1 MPKGVNMDLIE
12 KLEPIIIFS
21 AVIIGLI
28 FSNIDIIAQNSE
40 YLINIFLCL
49 MLYGLFLEVPLN
61 ELKDSFK
68 NIKFT
73 STSLIIN
80 FIWTPLFGY
89 FLGSLFLK
97 GNLDI
102 VIGFFMLILTPCTDW
117 YLVFTKMAKGDVK
130 LSLSILPINLVL
142 QIILLPIYLVIFF
155 SSANTMDYTQLA
167 YSLLIVIVIPFIAA
181 QITKFILNNDLK
193 EKATELFTNLQ
204 IWFLSLAVFCIFAS
218 QGELLFNN
226 LNSVVSIFIPLS
238 IFFVVNVIIDLLVS
252 EKVNFTYQ
260 EYASLTMTTLARNS
274 PLALA
279 IAINSFPGHELI
291 SIALVI
297 GPLIE
302 LPVLYIVSKFCLW
315 VKNSGLFFVC
325 ENNLF

>member
-1 MPKGVNMDLIE
+1 MKLME

-21 AVIIGLI
+21 AIIIGLV
-28 FSNIDIIAQNSE
+28 FSNIRLIADNTD

-49 MLYGLFLEVPLN
+49 MLFGLFLEVPLKK
-61 ELKDSFK
+61 LKNSFR

-89 FLGSLFLK
+89 FLGSIFLK
-97 GNLDI
+97 GNIDI
-102 VIGFFMLILTPCTDW
+102 LIGFFMLILTPCTDW
-117 YLVFTKMAKGDVK
+117 YLVFTKMAKGDVT

-142 QIILLPIYLVIFF
+142 QIILLPIYLIIFF
-155 SSANTMDYTQLA
+155 SSGNAMDYSQLA
-167 YSLLIVIVIPFIAA
+167 YSLLIVIVIPFAAA
-181 QITKFILNNDLK
+181 QIVKIILNNNLK
-193 EKATELFTNLQ
+193 EKATALFSSLQ
-204 IWFLSLAVFCIFAS
+204 IWFLALAVFCIFAS
-218 QGELLFNN
+218 QGELLFAN
-226 LNSVVSIFIPLS
+226 LNSVVKIFIPL
-238 IFFVVNVIIDLLVS
+238 ILFFITNVIIDLLLS
-252 EKVNFTYQ
+252 EKIKFSYS

-291 SIALVI
+291 AIALVI

-315 VKNSGLFFVC
+315 IKNSGLFFVC
-325 ENNLF
+325 GF

>member
-1 MPKGVNMDLIE
+1 MDLIE
-12 KLEPIIIFS
+12 KLEPVIIFS

-28 FSNIDIIAQNSE
+28 FSNIDIIAHNAE
-40 YLINIFLCL
+40 HLINIFLCL
-49 MLYGLFLEVPLN
+49 MLFGLFLEVPLGD
-61 ELKDSFK
+61 LKNSFK
-68 NIKFT
+68 NVKFT

-97 GNLDI
+97 GNVDI
-102 VIGFFMLILTPCTDW
+102 LVGFFMLILTPCTDW
-117 YLVFTKMAKGDVK
+117 YLVFTKMAKGDLT
-130 LSLSILPINLVL
+130 LSLSILPINLIL

-155 SSANTMDYTQLA
+155 SNGNAMDYSQLA

-181 QITKFILNNDLK
+181 QIVKFILNNDLLK
-193 EKATELFTNLQ
+193 KASGLFSSLQ

-218 QGELLFNN
+218 QGELLFSN
-226 LNSVVSIFIPLS
+226 LNSVVSIFIPLI
-238 IFFVVNVIIDLLVS
+238 IFFTVNVIIDLLVS
-252 EKVNFTYQ
+252 EKINFTYS

-315 VKNSGLFFVC
+315 VKKSGLFFSC
-325 ENNLF
+325 NIS

>member
-1 MPKGVNMDLIE
+1 MDLID

-21 AVIIGLI
+21 AVIFGLI
-28 FSNIDIIAQNSE
+28 FSNIPLIAENTA

-49 MLYGLFLEVPLN
+49 MLFGLFLEIPLK
-61 ELKDSFK
+61 EIKDSFK
-68 NIKFT
+68 NVKFT

-89 FLGSLFLK
+89 FLGNLFLN
-97 GNLDI
+97 GNIDI
-102 VIGFFMLILTPCTDW
+102 LIGFFMLILTPCTDW
-117 YLVFTKMAKGDVK
+117 YLVFTKMAKGDIT

-142 QIILLPIYLVIFF
+142 QIILLPIYLIIFF
-155 SSANTMDYTQLA
+155 SSGNTMDYSQLA

-181 QITKFILNNDLK
+181 QIIKFILNDELNEKTSDL
-193 EKATELFTNLQ
+193 FSSLQ
-204 IWFLSLAVFCIFAS
+204 IWFLALAVFCIFAS

-226 LNSVVSIFIPLS
+226 LNSIVSIFVPLI
-238 IFFVVNVIIDLLVS
+238 IFFVANTIIDLLLS
-252 EKVNFTYQ
+252 EKINFTYE

-315 VKNSGLFFVC
+315 VKNSGLFFTC
-325 ENNLF
+325 RF

>member
-1 MPKGVNMDLIE
+1 ME
-12 KLEPIIIFS
+12 KLEPIIIFT
-21 AVIIGLI
+21 AIIIGLI
-28 FSNIDIIAQNSE
+28 FSNIEIIAQNSA

-49 MLYGLFLEVPLN
+49 MLFGLFLEVPLK
-61 ELKDSFK
+61 EIKDSFK

-89 FLGSLFLK
+89 FLGSVFLK
-97 GNLDI
+97 GNVDVL
-102 VIGFFMLILTPCTDW
+102 IGFFMLILTPCTDW
-117 YLVFTKMAKGDVK
+117 YLIFTKLAKGDLT

-155 SSANTMDYTQLA
+155 SSANTMDYSQLA

-181 QITKFILNNDLK
+181 QIVKFILNDNLN
-193 EKATELFTNLQ
+193 EKASEVFTNLQ
-204 IWFLSLAVFCIFAS
+204 IWFLALAVFCIFAS
-218 QGELLFNN
+218 QGELLFTN
-226 LNSVVSIFIPLS
+226 LDSVIGIFIPLI
-238 IFFVVNVIIDLLVS
+238 IFFMANTIIDLLLS
-252 EKVNFTYQ
+252 EKINFTYQ

-302 LPVLYIVSKFCLW
+302 LPVLYIVSRFCLW
-315 VKNSGLFFVC
+315 VKDSGLFFTC
-325 ENNLF
+325 KLF